1 MNLGLQIKYSSSLS
15 TARKEIDGA
24 ARQKAEIDV
33 KVARLK
39 DDLNEYRNR

>member
-1 MNLGLQIKYSSSLS
+1 MKYSSSLS
-15 TARKEIDGA
+15 SARKDIDGA

-33 KVARLK
+33 KVARFR